1 MQLPLKNDEFY
12 TKSDTI
18 NKNVGILMT
27 LDTIACIYL
36 IFVVNFNT
44 RYTDQTLQ
52 AVDVATLCYDV
63 QWCFSIL
70 DK

>member
-1 MQLPLKNDEFY
+1 MQIPLDFH

-18 NKNVGILMT
+18 NKNAGILMT
-27 LDTIACIYL
+27 LDTSACIYL

-52 AVDVATLCYDV
+52 ADDVAIFCYDV